1 MNNTTKFLAGLLA
14 GVGVGTVL
22 GLLIAP
28 DKGTV
33 TYRKIEGAVK
43 DAAHE
48 LTDKSTDLLKTARER
63 AETVAKKA
71 ETVAKKA

>member
-1 MNNTTKFLAGLLA
+1 MNSNTKFLAGILA
-14 GVGVGTVL
+14 GVGIGTVL

-28 DKGTV
+28 DKGTN

-43 DAAHE
+43 DAAH
-48 LTDKSTDLLKTARER
+48 DLADLSNDVLKN
-63 AETVAKKA
+63 AKEKA

>member
-28 DKGTV
+28 DKGTN
-33 TYRKIEGAVK
+33 TYRRIEGAVK
-43 DAAHE
+43 DVAHD
-48 LTDKSTDLLKTARER
+48 LTDKSNDLLKSARE
-63 AETVAKKA
+63 KA
-71 ETVAKKA
+71 ETVAKKV